1 MGVGRK
7 SFHLLAV
14 GVIRV
19 RVASEAVE
27 VPQLQLLRLFFGS
40 LVFKKATLVELQ
52 SFFAQYFILLHICT
66 LLLLQFLRHSS
77 YHLWWGTLANWAN
90 QKKTSKYSLHQ
101 KVYFPQYVN
110 AFWTLDDAMDRQPG
124 LLAHGGQDRG
134 TATPF
139 FKWRKSNYMWK
150 CLYDAASVVCYWYL
164 GLNVGTHFR
173 WLAKI
178 ESKFSLQQICF
189 SPCNQH
195 LIQHI
200 LGGEQ

>member
-52 SFFAQYFILLHICT
+52 TFFAQYFILLHICT

-150 CLYDAASVVCYWYL
+150 CLWCCLCCLLLISWIKCWYTL
-164 GLNVGTHFR
+164 LMNCQNWKQVFFC
-173 WLAKI
+173 
-178 ESKFSLQQICF
+178 SKSAFHLVTNTWFSIF
-189 SPCNQH
+189 
-195 LIQHI
+195 
-200 LGGEQ
+200 